1 MASKYIGIQ
10 LSCLQKFS
18 PSPLFSSK
26 NFKTPPK
33 KSSAPPL
40 VYIMNAVLTSGQVCC
55 ASDISQ
61 AEFVFNQVKL

>member
-18 PSPLFSSK
+18 ASPLFSSK
-26 NFKTPPK
+26 NFKTPQ

-40 VYIMNAVLTSGQVCC
+40 VYIMNAVLTSGQCC